1 MRHAIGAGLAVLVFL
16 LLSLLLLLLPLLL
29 LPALCA
35 SINMSMRFGKLVSAE

>member
-16 LLSLLLLLLPLLL
+16 LLSLLLLPLLL

>member
-16 LLSLLLLLLPLLL
+16 LLSLLLPLLL

>member
-16 LLSLLLLLLPLLL
+16 LLSLLLLLPLLL